1 MTGCIWKNRR
11 KLQNLCKKYFKKTRG
26 SIVNIAGKPKT
37 IVQSC
42 FPKNALLHREYCWKS
57 MKPSREEGDKMR
69 ESISLSVSL
78 SDVGH
83 QSDKSVC
90 QTSVISL
97 TGCRGT
103 GFQHPEQIQRGS
115 RAGASQSL
123 GRGASAT
130 PKVLK
135 VWNCRQK

>member
-1 MTGCIWKNRR
+1 MAK
-11 KLQNLCKKYFKKTRG
+11 
-26 SIVNIAGKPKT
+26 
-37 IVQSC
+37 
-42 FPKNALLHREYCWKS
+42 
-57 MKPSREEGDKMR
+57 REEGRGKREEGRGKMR

-103 GFQHPEQIQRGS
+103 GFQHRRSSRADPDQIQRSS

-123 GRGASAT
+123 GRGAAVVQKCSKCAT
-130 PKVLK
+130 VVKNRGAMRARRGAVRASRGA
-135 VWNCRQK
+135 VHAGGA

>member
-1 MTGCIWKNRR
+1 MAK
-11 KLQNLCKKYFKKTRG
+11 
-26 SIVNIAGKPKT
+26 
-37 IVQSC
+37 
-42 FPKNALLHREYCWKS
+42 
-57 MKPSREEGDKMR
+57 REEGRGKREEGRGKMR

-103 GFQHPEQIQRGS
+103 GFQHRRSSRADPDQIQRSS

-123 GRGASAT
+123 GRGAA
-130 PKVLK
+130 V
-135 VWNCRQK
+135 VQKCSKCGTVVKNQGCGAREKGGGARGKGCDSRKGCMANRRGRPSRNYHPLDARY